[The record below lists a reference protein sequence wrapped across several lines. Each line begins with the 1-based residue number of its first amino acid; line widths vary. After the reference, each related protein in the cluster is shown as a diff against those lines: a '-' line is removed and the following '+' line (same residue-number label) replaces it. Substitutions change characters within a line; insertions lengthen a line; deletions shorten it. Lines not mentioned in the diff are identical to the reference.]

1 MIKNKYKLFVFS
13 TAFFGLLLIL
23 LATPATELTNKFI
36 AGMCLGFVLSQAV
49 FLLWIDNY
57 QKDSYQEDDQIE
69 KNIKFDNKNSELY
82 NREYWWNSGVP
93 PKFTDPEK
101 DD

>member
-13 TAFFGLLLIL
+13 TAFFGLLLVL

-57 QKDSYQEDDQIE
+57 QEDDQIE
-69 KNIKFDNKNSELY
+69 KNIKFDNKSPESY